1 MFVLRQAR
9 TFALTLVLA
18 CAVAPAASASFPN
31 PWPGNV
37 QCVSTKGLGH
47 TFRTG
52 ANCRQF
58 RFGGYDRRYVAYVPL
73 SAKLRM
79 ARHVRVPVVAMLH
92 GSSGTG
98 EEFFNHSGWQEIAR
112 REGFIAVFPTGLE
125 YWVDTQGPIH
135 LSTKWADYNLLDD
148 IDETHTPPA
157 GGIAPA
163 DDVGFLRAVAGDVA
177 SSARVDRRRVYLSGF
192 SNGGAMCLR
201 AALELS
207 GRLAAVGCNAG
218 SLHAVH
224 PVTAGQPHIPVVL
237 TIGSLDDRFITALHD
252 AGADPSLSELPMNAA
267 DLFQLP
273 GVPSFVSTHT
283 ASFDLTDQ
291 ANVRLNGPRVVN
303 VRYDDPAAG
312 APAGTS
318 QLQLMVLKGVE
329 HEYPTATNNPPRNFK
344 MAEILWAFF
353 RAHPKP

>member
-1 MFVLRQAR
+1 MSVASHARLFVATL
-9 TFALTLVLA
+9 ALTGAL
-18 CAVAPAASASFPN
+18 APAAQATLPN
-31 PWPGNV
+31 PWPGGV
-37 QCVSTKGLGH
+37 HCTSKSGLGH
-47 TFRTG
+47 AYRVG

-58 RFGGYDRRYVAYVPL
+58 SFGGYDRRFVAFVPL
-73 SAKLRM
+73 RAKLRM
-79 ARHVRVPVVAMLH
+79 ARHERVPVVAMLH

-98 EEFFNHSGWQEIAR
+98 EEFFNHSGWKETAR

-163 DDVGFLRAVAGDVA
+163 DDVGFLRAVGADVA
-177 SSARVDRRRVYLSGF
+177 ASARVNRHRIYLSGF
-192 SNGGAMCLR
+192 SNGGSMCLR

-207 GRLAAVGCNAG
+207 GTLAAVGCNAG
-218 SLHAVH
+218 TLHAVH
-224 PVTAGQPHIPVVL
+224 PVTAGRPHIPVVL

-252 AGADPSLSELPMNAA
+252 AGADPSLTELPMNAA
-267 DLFQLP
+267 DLIQLP
-273 GVPSFVSTHT
+273 GVPSFVSTQT

-291 ANVRLNGPRVVN
+291 PDVRRNGPRVVN
-303 VRYDDPAAG
+303 VRYDDPAG
-312 APAGTS
+312 GVAGTS
-318 QLQLMVLKGVE
+318 QLQLMVLKNVE

-344 MAEILWAFF
+344 MADILWAFF
-353 RAHPKP
+353 AAHPKP